1 MIETVNKALLPAGLH
16 DTLPPEAD
24 FEAQAIAALMRT
36 FESFG
41 YERVQPPLVEF
52 EESLIEGPGQALTAQ
67 MFRLMDPV
75 SQRMMGVRSDITP
88 QVARIAVSRLA
99 EAPRPLRLSYGGQV
113 LRVRGSQLR
122 PERQFAQ
129 VGAEL
134 IGSQALAADAEV
146 IQLAGEGLGRLGVA
160 ELSLDLGLPLLVP
173 EVCAGLGMTAESTG
187 RARLALDRKDAAALN
202 ELEAAPARALGAL
215 LEAAGPA
222 GTCLAALAALELP
235 APAAAMCEDLAGV
248 VAGVEAALPE
258 LRLTIDPV
266 EFRGLEYHS
275 GISFSL
281 FARETRGELG
291 RGGRYRLSNGEAAT
305 GFTIFMDTLL
315 RALPENGP
323 AEAVYLPPGCDPNQA
338 RALRAEGRRAIQGLE
353 AVADDRA
360 QARRLG
366 CSHILEGGEVVAL
379 D

>member
-1 MIETVNKALLPAGLH
+1 MTETDNKALLPAGLH
-16 DTLPPEAD
+16 DTLPPEAG
-24 FEAQAIAALMRT
+24 FEAQAIAALMQV
-36 FESFG
+36 FESYG
-41 YERVQPPLVEF
+41 YERVNPPLVEF
-52 EESLIEGPGQALTAQ
+52 EESLIDGPGQALTAQ

-99 EAPRPLRLSYGGQV
+99 QAPRPLRLSYGGQV

-134 IGSQALAADAEV
+134 IGSDALAADAEV
-146 IQLAGEGLGRLGVA
+146 IQLAGDCLGRLGVA
-160 ELSLDLGLPLLVP
+160 ELSVDLGLPLLVP
-173 EVCAGLGMTAESTG
+173 EVCAGLGLDAAATG

-202 ELEAAPARALGAL
+202 ELDPGPAQALGAL

-222 GTCLAALAALELP
+222 ASCLKALAALELP
-235 APAAAMCEDLAGV
+235 ASAAAMCEDLARV
-248 VAGVEAALPE
+248 VGSVGAALPE

-266 EFRGLEYHS
+266 EFRGLEYHT

-281 FARETRGELG
+281 FARDLRGELG
-291 RGGRYRLSNGEAAT
+291 RGGRYLLSNGEAAT

-315 RALPENGP
+315 RALPRNGRG
-323 AEAVYLPPGCDPNQA
+323 ELVYLPPDCDPAEA
-338 RALRAEGRRAIQGLE
+338 RELRHQGRRAIQGLE
-353 AVADDRA
+353 AVADERA

-366 CSHILEGGEVVAL
+366 CSHILEGGVVVAL
-379 D
+379 E

>member
-1 MIETVNKALLPAGLH
+1 MTETVNKALLPAGLH
-16 DTLPPEAD
+16 DTLPPEAE
-24 FEAQAIAALMRT
+24 FEAQAIAALMQA
-36 FESFG
+36 FERYG
-41 YERVQPPLVEF
+41 YERVKPPLVEF
-52 EESLIEGPGQALTAQ
+52 EESLIDGPGQAITAQ

-99 EAPRPLRLSYGGQV
+99 TAPRPLRLSYGGQV

-134 IGSQALAADAEV
+134 IGSDALAADAEV

-160 ELSLDLGLPLLVP
+160 ELSVDLGLPLLVP
-173 EVCAGLGMTAESTG
+173 EVCAGLGLDAATTG

-202 ELEAAPARALGAL
+202 ELEPGPAQALGAL
-215 LEAAGPA
+215 LAAAGPA
-222 GTCLAALAALELP
+222 ANCLQALSALELP
-235 APAAAMCEDLAGV
+235 AAAAAMCDDLASV
-248 VAGVEAALPE
+248 VASVETALPE

-266 EFRGLEYHS
+266 EFRGLEYHT

-281 FARETRGELG
+281 FARGLRGELG
-291 RGGRYRLSNGEAAT
+291 RGGRYQLSNGEAAT

-315 RALPENGP
+315 RALPQNGNG
-323 AEAVYLPPGCDPNQA
+323 ETIYLPPGCDPAQA
-338 RALRAEGRRAIQGLE
+338 RALRDAGRRAIQGLE
-353 AVADDRA
+353 SATDDRK

-366 CSHILEGGEVVAL
+366 CSHILEGGELVAL